1 MKYVITAALALT
13 AAAAQAQSQIKIYG
27 VADAGLVTEYG
38 TPAGSSPAIGSG
50 LASGSRLGFK
60 GTEDLGNGLSA
71 VFVLEGGYNIDT
83 GKAGQ
88 GGLRFGRQ
96 AFVGLRGTFG
106 GVTVGR
112 QYSPYYRAIRDVA
125 DPFEDGL
132 AGQATNVMA
141 GNHRMDNAVVYS
153 TPAFAGWSAEVAYGA
168 GEVPHMA
175 GAQDIGKDMGKDM
188 GKDRKRVF
196 SGVVSY
202 AQGPLVVMLGHHH
215 REDALTPDHT
225 RNTILAARYTQGAVM
240 AHAALVASR
249 DLAGARS
256 RDALLGLTWKH
267 GPHRVLLSAVQRDDR
282 SALRRDARQ
291 YGAGYLYGLSPRT
304 DLYAAYGHI
313 DNRNGAAFTVGNAT
327 DSGTGNAAVNLG
339 IRHCF

>member
-1 MKYVITAALALT
+1 MKYVITAALAMT
-13 AAAAQAQSQIKIYG
+13 AAAAQAQSAIKIYG

-38 TPAGSSPAIGSG
+38 TPAGSSPVIGSG

-88 GGLRFGRQ
+88 GGPRFGRQ
-96 AFVGLRGTFG
+96 AFVGLRGAFG

-132 AGQATNVMA
+132 AGQATNLMS
-141 GNHRMDNAVVYS
+141 GNHRMDNTVAYT
-153 TPAFAGWSAEVAYGA
+153 TPELAGWSAELAYGA
-168 GEVPHMA
+168 GEVPAMQDV
-175 GAQDIGKDMGKDM
+175 GAH
-188 GKDRKRVF
+188 RKRVL
-196 SGVVSY
+196 SGMLSY
-202 AQGPLVVMLGHHH
+202 ARGPLVVMLGHHR
-215 REDALTPDHT
+215 REDALTPDHA
-225 RNTILAARYTQGAVM
+225 RDTILAARYAQGAVT
-240 AHAALVASR
+240 AHAALVSSR

-267 GPHRVLLSAVQRDDR
+267 GPHTVLLSAVQRDDR
-282 SALRRDARQ
+282 SGAGRDARQ

-313 DNRNGAAFTVGNAT
+313 DNDGAAAFTVGNAT
-327 DSGTGNAAVNLG
+327 DSGNGNAALNLG

>member
-1 MKYVITAALALT
+1 MKYVITAALAMT
-13 AAAAQAQSQIKIYG
+13 AAAAQAQSQVHIYG
-27 VADAGLVTEYG
+27 VADAGLVAEYG

-83 GKAGQ
+83 GATGQ

-96 AFVGLRGTFG
+96 AFVGLRGAFG
-106 GVTVGR
+106 SITVGR

-141 GNHRMDNAVVYS
+141 GNHRMDNAVLYT
-153 TPAFAGWSAEVAYGA
+153 TPERAGWSAEVAYGA
-168 GEVPHMA
+168 GEVPEL
-175 GAQDIGKDMGKDM
+175 DVGKH
-188 GKDRKRVF
+188 RKRVF
-196 SGVVSY
+196 SGVLSY
-202 AQGPLVVMLGHHH
+202 APGPLVVMLGHHR
-215 REDALTPDHT
+215 REDALAPDHA
-225 RNTILAARYTQGAVM
+225 RNTILAARYTLGAVS
-240 AHAALVASR
+240 AHAAFVRSR

-282 SALRRDARQ
+282 SAARRDARQ
-291 YGAGYLYGLSPRT
+291 YGAGYLYGLAPRT

-313 DNRNGAAFTVGNAT
+313 DNDNGAVFTVGNAT
-327 DSGTGNAAVNLG
+327 DSGSGNAALNLG